1 MKREAKPGVR
11 RKMTQPWTVWP
22 SNLVSN
28 PSGREGLVVLTKA
41 KRPKKESCST
51 KLPKAKKDEK
61 RGVG

>member
-41 KRPKKESCST
+41 KRPKKRVMFHQVAQS
-51 KLPKAKKDEK
+51 KK
-61 RGVG
+61 R